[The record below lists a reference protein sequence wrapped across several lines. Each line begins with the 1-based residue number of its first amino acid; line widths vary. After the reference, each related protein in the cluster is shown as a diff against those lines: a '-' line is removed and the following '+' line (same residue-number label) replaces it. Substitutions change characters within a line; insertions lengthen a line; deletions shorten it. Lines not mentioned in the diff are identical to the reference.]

1 MMNRND
7 KKENEKFEKII
18 ELIKDGKLDEALMS
32 VDVNDVEILIKIG
45 TSFGTDG
52 FYDIADKIFD
62 RVIQLNPSL
71 AEIWSNKGNMLD
83 NLGRHAEALKCYD
96 EAITINPNLAEA
108 WYNKG
113 NLLVNLGKYA
123 EAINCYDEAITI
135 NPNFAEAWSNKG
147 ITLGNLGRHAEAIK
161 CYDEAIKINPNYA
174 SALSNKG
181 NVFVNLGKYAE
192 TINCYDEAIKID
204 PNYAKAWYNKGIVLF
219 SFGKYIEALNCY
231 DEVIKI
237 NPNFA
242 EAWSNK
248 GSALVYLGK
257 YTEALKC
264 YDEAIKI
271 NPNLAGAWS
280 NKGMTL
286 VNIGK
291 YAEAIKCYDETI
303 TINPNLAEAW
313 YNKGI
318 ALDSLGKY
326 ADAIKCYDEAIKIN
340 HDDADSW
347 SNKGNALD
355 SLGKY
360 ADAIKC
366 YDEAITINPNYAV
379 AWYNKGNALINLDKY
394 DEAIKCYDKAITIN
408 PNFAEAY
415 INLGATLLS
424 LHKYDDAAINFKKAK
439 ELFSKRTEKKDAD
452 KAYKYE
458 VLAQNSSNLMNKLE
472 PLDKEFLNSLNAGS
486 LVELKEKS
494 CNISKSIEDIYEE
507 FEEKTMPEDAIR
519 LLFSKKV
526 CYTALS
532 KALQFEEVDLNELE
546 ETKNI
551 FGKWNLYNLANAVDS
566 LVNFIQ
572 RLNKYSEFVE
582 ISKIPNDVEN
592 GLLRLLNALLAL
604 DGMLTKEIKDKIK
617 GEPYPSKLTDIKKP
631 PEIKYITIPDFAKDR
646 LRVCIVQLDFSLPE
660 KFPFQLENKE
670 VVKEKILK
678 ALKVAQENKVDII
691 CFPELSFA
699 QDFVNEIKKYND
711 IIIIGGSYYQD
722 NFNICP
728 VIINGEVH
736 LVCKICPSYFEGDV
750 EPGKGMKSGNDIKI
764 FRTNDNKFKF
774 VVLVCLDYLN
784 NKHLLYQHQSNGEGV
799 NFIFNPSFNKDT
811 ERFQKTADT
820 DCVNYN
826 VDLIQTN
833 VKEYGGT
840 CIIGV
845 EDKEFIKVR
854 LINGGYRKDDGITYK
869 LCEADGEMIIIAD
882 LSLKRV
888 EIPKSAY
895 SKPRIQ
901 IIGRYI
907 YKETNWE
914 LLS

>member
-18 ELIKDGKLDEALMS
+18 KLIKDGKLDEALMS
-32 VDVNDVEILIKIG
+32 VDANDVEILIKIG
-45 TSFGTDG
+45 TLFGIDG
-52 FYDIADKIFD
+52 VYDIAEKIFD
-62 RVIQLNPSL
+62 RVIQLNP
-71 AEIWSNKGNMLD
+71 
-83 NLGRHAEALKCYD
+83 
-96 EAITINPNLAEA
+96 NLAKA

-113 NLLVNLGKYA
+113 NTLVNLGKYA
-123 EAINCYDEAITI
+123 EAINCYDKAIKI
-135 NPNFAEAWSNKG
+135 DPNYAKAWSNKG
-147 ITLGNLGRHAEAIK
+147 NALVNLWKYAEAIN
-161 CYDEAIKINPNYA
+161 CYDEAIKINPN
-174 SALSNKG
+174 LTEVWSNKG
-181 NVFVNLGKYAE
+181 NALANLGKYSEA
-192 TINCYDEAIKID
+192 INCYDEAIKID
-204 PNYAKAWYNKGIVLF
+204 PNYA
-219 SFGKYIEALNCY
+219 S
-231 DEVIKI
+231 
-237 NPNFA
+237 
-242 EAWSNK
+242 AWSNK
-248 GSALVYLGK
+248 GNALVYL
-257 YTEALKC
+257 
-264 YDEAIKI
+264 
-271 NPNLAGAWS
+271 
-280 NKGMTL
+280 
-286 VNIGK
+286 GK
-291 YAEAIKCYDETI
+291 YAEAIKCYDKAI
-303 TINPNLAEAW
+303 KINPNLAEAW
-313 YNKGI
+313 
-318 ALDSLGKY
+318 S
-326 ADAIKCYDEAIKIN
+326 
-340 HDDADSW
+340 
-347 SNKGNALD
+347 
-355 SLGKY
+355 
-360 ADAIKC
+360 
-366 YDEAITINPNYAV
+366 
-379 AWYNKGNALINLDKY
+379 NKGNALINLDKY
-394 DEAIKCYDKAITIN
+394 DEAVKCYDESIKINPNYAGAWYNNGNALVYLGKYDEAIKCYDESIKIN
-408 PNFAEAY
+408 PNFVEAY
-415 INLGATLLS
+415 MNLGATLLS

-439 ELFSKRTEKKDAD
+439 ELFSKRTEEKDAD

-472 PLDKEFLNSLNAGS
+472 PLDKEFFNSLNAGS
-486 LVELKEKS
+486 LVKLKEKS

-507 FEEKTMPEDAIR
+507 FGKETMPEDAIR

-546 ETKNI
+546 ETKDI

-566 LVNFIQ
+566 LVDFIQ

-592 GLLRLLNALLAL
+592 GLLQLLNTLLVL
-604 DGMLTKEIKDKIK
+604 DGVLTKEIKDKIK

-646 LRVCIVQLDFSLPE
+646 LRVCIVQLDFSLTK

-678 ALKVAQENKVDII
+678 ALEVAQENKVDII

-699 QDFVNEIKKYND
+699 QDFVNEIKEKNYNN

-728 VIINGEVH
+728 VIINGEVYP
-736 LVCKICPSYFEGDV
+736 VYKICPSYLERDV

-774 VVLVCLDYLN
+774 VVLVCLDYSDSSG
-784 NKHLLYQHQSNGEGV
+784 NKYLLYQRQRDGEGI
-799 NFIFNPSFNKDT
+799 NFIFIPSHNEDIDG
-811 ERFQKTADT
+811 FQKTADT
-820 DCVNYN
+820 DCVNYK

-845 EDKEFIKVR
+845 EDKDFIEMR
-854 LINGGYRKDDGITYK
+854 LINDGYRKKDGIKYK
-869 LCEADGEMIIIAD
+869 LCEAEGEMMIIAD
-882 LSLKRV
+882 LSLKGI

-907 YKETNWE
+907 YKETDWE
-914 LLS
+914 LSS